1 MGIYRARMRRTSK
14 GRRDPQRLTVEG
26 DSLFLNLESEGRE
39 ANTPQRVAAWGRGSA
54 GAMGLQ
60 RTQLLSKTHE
70 QKSGVVGASVYHF
83 STLRADAGGSL

>member
-39 ANTPQRVAAWGRGSA
+39 ANTHLRELQPGGGVLQEPWGYREHSYCPKHMNKSQVWWGHLSIISA
-54 GAMGLQ
+54 L
-60 RTQLLSKTHE
+60 
-70 QKSGVVGASVYHF
+70 
-83 STLRADAGGSL
+83 